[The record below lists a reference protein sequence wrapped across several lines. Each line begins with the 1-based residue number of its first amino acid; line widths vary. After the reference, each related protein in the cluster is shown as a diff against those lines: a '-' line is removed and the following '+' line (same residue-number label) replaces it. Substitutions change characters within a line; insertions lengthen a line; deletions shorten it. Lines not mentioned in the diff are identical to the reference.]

1 MNLFEF
7 FSKIRNNRTKSWIE
21 TTATFTGK
29 RNKAAG
35 RTKIGYSELD
45 YYEYEITYLA
55 GDKEKHGYYSFYP
68 LPDPEI
74 EEIKGETIKIKYN
87 KKKPYI
93 FEAVEWTD
101 KDIDYED
108 IYVKRRKGT

>member
-1 MNLFEF
+1 MNMFEF
-7 FSKIRNNRTKSWIE
+7 FLKLRNDSTKSWIE

-35 RTKIGYSELD
+35 RTKVGYCELD
-45 YYEYEITYLA
+45 YYEYEITYFV
-55 GDKEKHGYYSFYP
+55 GDTKKSGYYSFYP

-74 EEIKGETIKIKYN
+74 EDIKGKTVRIKYN

-93 FEAVEWTD
+93 FESAEGEEG
-101 KDIDYED
+101 ED
-108 IYVKRRKGT
+108 C